1 MEELLEL
8 RQHILEQR
16 YEDALDLLSEMEE
29 MSVADKVNKIRSY
42 ARILHLHL
50 MKQQAEGRTT
60 RSWDLS
66 IWNAAQEI
74 RYINQRRKANS
85 SYVDQ
90 TELADILAEAYPA
103 ALKFAALE
111 AFGGAYGEEQIA
123 EMLDEA
129 EMKRRALQTI
139 SEGSK

>member
-42 ARILHLHL
+42 ARLLLLHLI
-50 MKQQAEGRTT
+50 KQQAESRTT

-66 IWNAAQEI
+66 IWNATQEI
-74 RYINQRRKANS
+74 RYINQRRKAS
-85 SYVDQ
+85 GTYIDEA
-90 TELADILAEAYPA
+90 ELAEIIVEAYPA
-103 ALKFAALE
+103 ALKSAAIE
-111 AFGGAYGEEQIA
+111 AFGGAYDEVQLA
-123 EMLDEA
+123 KMVDEA
-129 EMKRRALQTI
+129 AIQRHALQLI
-139 SEGSK
+139 KGK